1 MSYLHLLNLVV
12 ATSAVILQPLIVVVI
27 VLLCLRVKDNK
38 FLDFIKKHF
47 LLIGFVLSL
56 SASLVSLYYSEIIGF
71 LPCHLCWFQRIF
83 MYPQVFLFG
92 IAYWKKDI
100 QVARYAMPLLIIG
113 TLIAIYHNFIYYF
126 TEYAGPC
133 DASGVSCVQRLV
145 SEFNG
150 YISIPM
156 LSLTVFVGLI
166 TLLLVAGLYKKRE

>member
-1 MSYLHLLNLVV
+1 
-12 ATSAVILQPLIVVVI
+12 
-27 VLLCLRVKDNK
+27 
-38 FLDFIKKHF
+38 
-47 LLIGFVLSL
+47 
-56 SASLVSLYYSEIIGF
+56 
-71 LPCHLCWFQRIF
+71 

-92 IAYWKKDI
+92 IAYFKKPARPDGRSGGDTS
-100 QVARYAMPLLIIG
+100 VAGYAMPLLIIG

-156 LSLTVFVGLI
+156 LSLTVFVSLI
-166 TLLLVAGLYKKRE
+166 TLLLVARFYKKEY